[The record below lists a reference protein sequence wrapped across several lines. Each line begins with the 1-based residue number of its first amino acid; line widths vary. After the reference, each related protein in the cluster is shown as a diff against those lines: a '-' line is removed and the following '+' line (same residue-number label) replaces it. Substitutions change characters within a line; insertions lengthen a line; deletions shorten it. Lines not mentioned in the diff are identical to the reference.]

1 MIARVNYTWVG
12 LFVLLLGTAFF
23 TVVVWLLGGTE
34 EADYK
39 TYVAYMRE
47 SVSGLNPRSPV
58 KFKGVGVGQVREIS
72 IDEENPERV
81 KLLLDIVEGTPVKE
95 DTFAVITMQG
105 ITGLAYV
112 ELKGGSKD
120 SPSLVAKKEKPYP
133 VIKTKPS
140 LISQLDMALPDLL
153 AKVTQMTQQLGDV
166 AERLNHLL
174 DDGKQA
180 SLANT
185 LKHMEEITKNAAET
199 SSEFPELV
207 NRASISLATMEK
219 AIGAI
224 QRTTGNLDRLI
235 TETQKDVSSLSN
247 DALPQIP
254 SVLADLRELS
264 QHLRGL
270 TKELEQNPSSF
281 VFGRPRR
288 QPGPGE

>member
-1 MIARVNYTWVG
+1 MIAKVNYTWVG

-23 TVVVWLLGGTE
+23 TVLVGLLGGTE

-81 KLLLDIVEGTPVKE
+81 KLHLDIVEGTPVKE

-120 SPSLVAKKEKPYP
+120 SPSLAAKKEKPYP

-140 LISQLDMALPDLL
+140 LISQLDMAIPDLL
-153 AKVTQMTQQLGDV
+153 AKVTQMTQQLGGV

-207 NRASISLATMEK
+207 NRAASSLATMEK
-219 AIGAI
+219 TIGAI

-235 TETQKDVSSLSN
+235 MEAQQDVSSLSN